1 MSEAFLKALKWYIL
15 VLFAIIGTS
24 AFIIMDESGSIRPL
38 MVGILSYGIVYI
50 MSYFWKEFRRK
61 LLFLSIMVFLGLTG
75 VAAYMPDI
83 LYVLF
88 GVDPLTYNL
97 QGDSYDVYYLWAG
110 TLIIGILPMTFI
122 FHKYD

>member
-15 VLFAIIGTS
+15 VLFAVIGTS
-24 AFIIMDESGSIRPL
+24 AFMIMDKSGSIRPL
-38 MVGILSYGIVYI
+38 MVGILSYGVVYI

-61 LLFLSIMVFLGLTG
+61 LLFMSIMVFLGLTG

-83 LYVLF
+83 LYIFF
-88 GVDPLTYNL
+88 GVDPLSFDME
-97 QGDSYDVYYLWAG
+97 DSYDIYYLWAG
-110 TLIIGILPMTFI
+110 TMMIGIFPMMFI